1 MQAESGACAKRA
13 LTQLRKALQDQTL
26 LVLQEV
32 LIPNQCMSLSGC
44 ARRDVWLEHAGLDRV
59 PCIVLRLPGAAARN
73 TYCSPGIHCMIYL
86 ETASPPPPFFFSL
99 FLITFSFSDIPAS
112 GRAHGFA
119 KRKPPPSSVWA
130 LCLPVSQ
137 VPSGCNY

>member
-1 MQAESGACAKRA
+1 MARA
-13 LTQLRKALQDQTL
+13 RWLGSCPMYSIEA
-26 LVLQEV
+26 
-32 LIPNQCMSLSGC
+32 
-44 ARRDVWLEHAGLDRV
+44 ARRCSQEHLLLTWNTLHD
-59 PCIVLRLPGAAARN
+59 IFRN
-73 TYCSPGIHCMIYL
+73 
-86 ETASPPPPFFFSL
+86 SPPPLFFSL

-119 KRKPPPSSVWA
+119 KKKPPPSSVWA